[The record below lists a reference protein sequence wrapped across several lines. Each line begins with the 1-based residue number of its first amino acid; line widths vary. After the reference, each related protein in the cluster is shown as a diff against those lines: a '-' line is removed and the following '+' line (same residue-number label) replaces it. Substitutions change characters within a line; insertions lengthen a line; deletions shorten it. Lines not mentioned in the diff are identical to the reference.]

1 MNKKVGV
8 GLIGSQF
15 ISTIHAESLKL
26 VPEAEILAVM
36 SPTEGH
42 AKNFAKKYN
51 ILLLSL
57 VLFLTF
63 LKPVQSQDDLNLFDF
78 WKYYSDVENSMYKTS
93 CSLAFKQI
101 QKRKTAVEQLHTKN
115 DYLVRQDFVK
125 NKLLQLVGPLPAKTP
140 LNARVTGVI
149 KKKDYRVEKVI
160 YESIPGYYV
169 TAALFLPENKKGKAP
184 AVIYASGHTTNGFR
198 SETYQHIIINLVKK
212 GFVVLAFDPI
222 GQGERLQYYDET
234 KGKSRFGPTVEH
246 SYPGA
251 QCYISGYSPA
261 KYFIW
266 DGIRS
271 VDYLLTRKEVDPERI
286 GMTGRSGGGTQTAY
300 TAAMDDRILAAA
312 PECFITS
319 MEYVLKSIGPQDAE
333 QNLVHMISEGIDH
346 ADLLEVRAPKP
357 GLMITTTRDF
367 FSIQGARE
375 TFDEVKRF
383 YDGLGAGEHMSM
395 VEDDD
400 AHASTKKN
408 REAMYA
414 FFQKYLDNP
423 GSPDDLDVE
432 VLEER
437 DLWATE
443 TGQLAT
449 SLKGETLYSLNRKI
463 VKNQLAKLKFYR
475 SSEDFD
481 EHILRVEN
489 AAKQL
494 SGFEYPADF
503 GKAVFSGRYVK
514 KEFVMEKYLIPG
526 SGDYMLPAA
535 LFMPVE
541 KRNGEVVLVLNER
554 GMEHAVGKDSL
565 MVHSMLKQ
573 GCSVL
578 LFDVPGI
585 GSLGPGYLKGD
596 AYIDN
601 TSFNQ
606 WFAGILTSKSIVGMR
621 AEDILRIVHFIKT
634 VIGEFET
641 VSAIA
646 LGVTG
651 SELLHAA
658 VFDKTIQK
666 VCLIEPLVSYADVA
680 LSREYLPEFIP
691 STVAGAIE
699 QYDLPDLIAAL
710 YPRKVLLV
718 NPRLGNGTSAEVG
731 KKSCYLTYPK
741 IVYTQKDVAHNFTHS
756 FAGEEQLIYEKII
769 EWLK

>member
-1 MNKKVGV
+1 MKN
-8 GLIGSQF
+8 
-15 ISTIHAESLKL
+15 TILFSLFFL
-26 VPEAEILAVM
+26 
-36 SPTEGH
+36 
-42 AKNFAKKYN
+42 
-51 ILLLSL
+51 
-57 VLFLTF
+57 LTF
-63 LKPVQSQDDLNLFDF
+63 LMPVQSQDDVNLFDY
-78 WKYYSDVENSMYKTS
+78 WKFYSDKENSMYKSS
-93 CSLAFKQI
+93 CELAFKQLRE
-101 QKRKTAVEQLHTKN
+101 RKADIALLQSKN
-115 DYLVRQDFVK
+115 DYLERQLAVK
-125 NKLLQLVGPLPAKTP
+125 AKLLKLIGPLPEKTP

-149 KKKDYRVEKVI
+149 KKEDYRVEKVI

-169 TAALFLPENKKGKAP
+169 TAALFLPEKRKGRAP

-222 GQGERLQYYDET
+222 GQGERLQYYNE
-234 KGKSRFGPTVEH
+234 KEGKSRFGPTIEH

-251 QCYISGYSPA
+251 QCYISGYSPT

-300 TAAMDDRILAAA
+300 TAAVDDRILAAA

-319 MEYVLKSIGPQDAE
+319 MEYVLKTIGPQDAE

-346 ADLLEVRAPKP
+346 ADLLEVRAPRP

-375 TFDEVKRF
+375 TFDEVKQF
-383 YDGLGAGEHMSM
+383 YEGVEAGDQMSM

-400 AHASTKKN
+400 VHTSTIKN

-423 GSPDDLDVE
+423 GDPGDLEVE
-432 VLEER
+432 IFDEKE
-437 DLWATE
+437 LWVTE

-449 SLKGETLYSLNRKI
+449 SLKGETLYSLNKKI
-463 VKNQLAKLKFYR
+463 VANQRAKLKFLR

-481 EHILRVEN
+481 EHINRVANE
-489 AAKQL
+489 AKQL
-494 SGFEYPADF
+494 SGFVYPEHF
-503 GKAVFSGRYVK
+503 GQAIFSGRSVNREYV
-514 KEFVMEKYLIPG
+514 VEKYLVPG
-526 SGDYMLPAA
+526 SGETMLPVA

-541 KRNGEVVLVLNER
+541 KQNKEVVLLLNEH
-554 GMEHAVGKDSL
+554 GMEHAAGKDSL
-565 MVHSMLKQ
+565 MIHSILKQ
-573 GCSVL
+573 GYSLL

-601 TSFNQ
+601 TSYNQ
-606 WFAGILTSKSIVGMR
+606 WFAGILTNKSLVGMR
-621 AEDILRIVHFIKT
+621 TEDILRITHFIET
-634 VIGEFET
+634 DIGEFKSI
-641 VSAIA
+641 SAIA
-646 LGVTG
+646 SGATG

-658 VFDKTIQK
+658 LFDKSIQK
-666 VCLIEPLVSYADVA
+666 ICLIQPFLSFAGIALEP
-680 LSREYLPEFIP
+680 EYKPVFIP

-699 QYDLPDLIAAL
+699 KYDLPDLMAAL
-710 YPRKVLLV
+710 TPRKVLII
-718 NPRLGNGTSAEVG
+718 NPLSGNGDPAAAD
-731 KKSCYLTYPK
+731 KKSCFLAYPN
-741 IVYTQKDVAHNFTHS
+741 IVYTQKGVGKNFRHS
-756 FAGEEQLIYEKII
+756 VVGDGEPVYDQII
-769 EWLK
+769 QWLK